1 MFANPDDMQI
11 SSLLKNSTTIAV
23 VGISGNPE
31 RDSYKV
37 AEYLQKQGY
46 KIIPINPAIKEVLG
60 EKSYSS
66 LSQVSMPVDIVDVFR
81 RSEKVPEVIKEALRI
96 KPKAIWLQ
104 LGVVNEEAAKQAI
117 EEGLT
122 VIMDR
127 CIKIEHNRLLG

>member
-1 MFANPDDMQI
+1 MFSNPNDTQI

-23 VGISGNPE
+23 VGISDNPE

-46 KIIPINPAIKEVLG
+46 KIIPINPAVKEVLG
-60 EKSYSS
+60 EKTYSG
-66 LSQVSMPVDIVDVFR
+66 LTQVSMPVDIVDVFR
-81 RSEKVPEVIKEALRI
+81 RSEKVPEVIKEALKLR
-96 KPKAIWLQ
+96 PKAIWLQ
-104 LGVVNEEAAKQAI
+104 LGVINEEATKQAVK
-117 EEGLT
+117 EGLT

>member
-1 MFANPDDMQI
+1 MLILIMTQI

-23 VGISGNPE
+23 VGISNKPE

-60 EKSYSS
+60 EKAYSS
-66 LSQVSMPVDIVDVFR
+66 LTQVSMPVDIIDVFR
-81 RSEKVPEVIKEALRI
+81 RSEEVPGVIKEALKS

>member
-1 MFANPDDMQI
+1 MFANPGDTQI

-23 VGISGNPE
+23 VGISDNPE

-46 KIIPINPAIKEVLG
+46 KIIPINPAIEEVLG
-60 EKSYSS
+60 EKAYSS
-66 LSQVSMPVDIVDVFR
+66 LNQVSMPVDIVDVFR
-81 RSEKVPEVIKEALRI
+81 RSEKVPEVIKEALRA

-104 LGVVNEEAAKQAI
+104 LGVVNEEASKQAI
-117 EEGLT
+117 EKGLI

>member
-1 MFANPDDMQI
+1 MFANPDDAQI

-37 AEYLQKQGY
+37 AKYLQKQGY

-60 EKSYSS
+60 EKAYSS
-66 LSQVSMPVDIVDVFR
+66 LTHVSIPVDIVDVFR
-81 RSEKVPEVIKEALRI
+81 RSEKVPEVIKEALRA

-117 EEGLT
+117 EKGLI

>member
-1 MFANPDDMQI
+1 MFANPDDAQI

-37 AEYLQKQGY
+37 AKYLQKQGY

-60 EKSYSS
+60 EKAYSS
-66 LSQVSMPVDIVDVFR
+66 LTHVSIPVDIVDVFR
-81 RSEKVPEVIKEALRI
+81 RSEKVPEVIKEALRA

-104 LGVVNEEAAKQAI
+104 LGVVNEEASKQAI
-117 EEGLT
+117 EKGLI

>member
-1 MFANPDDMQI
+1 MFANPDDEQI
-11 SSLLKNSTTIAV
+11 RILLKNSATIAV

-60 EKSYSS
+60 EKAYSN
-66 LSQVSMPVDIVDVFR
+66 LTQVSMPVDIIDVFR
-81 RSEKVPEVIKEALRI
+81 RNEEVPGVIKEALKL

-104 LGVVNEEAAKQAI
+104 LGVINEEAAKQAI
-117 EEGLT
+117 EAGLT
-122 VIMDR
+122 IIMDR